1 MLIANNHNSTIYLN
15 AYHMASIILSTYYL
29 VSFTSENVAGII
41 IDTL

>member
-15 AYHMASIILSTYYL
+15 TYHMAASYKVSII
-29 VSFTSENVAGII
+29 SFTSENVAGII